1 MDFQSLGQGTQPCR
15 EKMVETLSKLSELME
30 AMVSEDQVYDRVLE
44 LLVML
49 FGAERGAIFL
59 WDFDTDRLKVAKTY
73 PSSFQQDQITLGEA
87 KDLSQSSALSA
98 MEECE
103 VIFTNTALIDERF
116 AKRQSVVLNRI
127 QTLLCA
133 PLKVGGEV
141 IGAIYMD
148 SRKLESMFEETD
160 RPFFKT
166 VSNLVSTAIEKS
178 REFKEL
184 RERTEALKKGCPQ
197 EMIGNSEAMIA
208 LYSEMRRA
216 APTKAS
222 VLIMGESGTGK
233 DLLACAIH
241 RLSPRREKNF
251 VAVDCGS
258 VPETLLESE
267 LFGYKKGAFTGAFA
281 DKPGLFEEA
290 DGGTVFM
297 DEITSASLSVQ
308 SKLLRSLQEGE
319 IRRLGENKPRK
330 VDVRLI
336 CATNADLEEEVKA
349 KRFRR
354 DLYFRLKVVSLK
366 IPPLRERGSDILLLS
381 EHFRKV
387 YAARYGKPVRGFTRD
402 TARALLKFQWEGNVR
417 ELQHAVERG
426 VIMSQGRYLSL
437 SDLEIPALIA
447 EGRSSYRETL
457 ESQRRALVEKA
468 LGESKGNVSR
478 AAVIIGM
485 DRMQLHRLMQRYGL
499 QTTMHKGRPKNEG
512 VT

>member
-1 MDFQSLGQGTQPCR
+1 
-15 EKMVETLSKLSELME
+15 MVEALSKLSELME
-30 AMVSEDQVYDRVLE
+30 ALISEDQVYDRVLE

-59 WDFDTDRLKVAKTY
+59 WDFETDCLKVAKTY
-73 PSSFQQDQITLGEA
+73 PSSFQKDQITIGEA
-87 KDLSQSSALSA
+87 KDLSLSSALSA
-98 MEECE
+98 MEEGE

-116 AKRQSVVLNRI
+116 ANRQSVILNKI

-148 SRKLESMFEETD
+148 SRKMESMYEETD

-166 VSNLVSTAIEKS
+166 VSTLVSTAIEKS
-178 REFKEL
+178 RECREL
-184 RERTEALKKGCPQ
+184 RERTETLKKGCPQ
-197 EMIGNSEAMIA
+197 EMIGNSEPMLA
-208 LYSEMRRA
+208 LYSEMRRV

-233 DLLACAIH
+233 DLLACTIH
-241 RLSPRREKNF
+241 RSSPRREKNF

-258 VPETLLESE
+258 LPEALLVSE
-267 LFGYKKGAFTGAFA
+267 LFGYKKGAFTGAFE
-281 DKPGLFEEA
+281 DKPGLIEEA
-290 DGGTVFM
+290 NGGTVFI
-297 DEITSASLSVQ
+297 DEITSALPSVQ
-308 SKLLRSLQEGE
+308 SKLLRFLQEGE

-330 VDVRLI
+330 VDVRVI
-336 CATNADLEEEVKA
+336 CATNRDLEEEVKA

-354 DLYFRLKVVSLK
+354 DLYFRLKIVSLK
-366 IPPLRERGSDILLLS
+366 IPPLRERGSDILLLA

-387 YAARYGKPVRGFTRD
+387 NAAQYGKPVRGFTRE

-426 VIMSQGRYLSL
+426 VIMCQGHYLSL

-447 EGRSSYRETL
+447 EGRSLYRETL

-478 AAVIIGM
+478 AAVILGIAP
-485 DRMQLHRLMQRYGL
+485 RQLNRLMKRFGIL
-499 QTTMHKGRPKNEG
+499 GPTSKERRK
-512 VT
+512 VKV

>member
-1 MDFQSLGQGTQPCR
+1 MDSLTLGQGIKPCSER
-15 EKMVETLSKLSELME
+15 LIETLSKLSELME
-30 AMVSEDQVYDRVLE
+30 ALISEDQVYDRVLE

-59 WDFDTDRLKVAKTY
+59 WDFETDCLKVAKTY
-73 PSSFQQDQITLGEA
+73 PSSFKQDEITLGEA

-98 MEECE
+98 MEEGK
-103 VIFTNTALIDERF
+103 VIFTNTALFDERF
-116 AKRQSVVLNRI
+116 ANRKSVILNKI

-148 SRKLESMFEETD
+148 SRKMGSMYEETD
-160 RPFFKT
+160 RLFFNT

-178 REFKEL
+178 RECKEL
-184 RERTEALKKGCPQ
+184 HERTEALKKGCPQ
-197 EMIGNSEAMIA
+197 QMVGNSEPMLS
-208 LYSEMRRA
+208 LYSEMRRV

-251 VAVDCGS
+251 VAVDCGAL
-258 VPETLLESE
+258 PETLLESE

-297 DEITSASLSVQ
+297 DEITSAPLSVQ
-308 SKLLRSLQEGE
+308 SKLLRSLQEGA

-330 VDVRLI
+330 VDVRVI
-336 CATNADLEEEVKA
+336 CATNRDLEEEVKG
-349 KRFRR
+349 KRFRG

-366 IPPLRERGSDILLLS
+366 IPPLRERGSDILLLA

-387 YAARYGKPVRGFTRD
+387 YAAQYGKPVRGFSRE
-402 TARALLKFQWEGNVR
+402 TASALLKFQWEGNVR

-426 VIMSQGRYLSL
+426 VIMCQGQYLSL
-437 SDLEIPALIA
+437 GDLEIPALIA
-447 EGRSSYRETL
+447 EGRSLYRKTL

-468 LGESKGNVSR
+468 LEETKGNVSR
-478 AAVIIGM
+478 AAVILGM
-485 DRMQLHRLMQRYGL
+485 APRQLNRLMKRFGIL
-499 QTTMHKGRPKNEG
+499 GPMSKERRK
-512 VT
+512 V

>member
-1 MDFQSLGQGTQPCR
+1 MNSIITGQRNKPCSGKLL
-15 EKMVETLSKLSELME
+15 EALSKLTELME
-30 AMVSEDQVYDRVLE
+30 ALISEDQVYDRVLE

-59 WDFDTDRLKVAKTY
+59 WDIETDSLKIAKTY
-73 PSSFQQDQITLGEA
+73 PSSFQKDQITLGEA

-98 MEECE
+98 MDEGE
-103 VIFTNTALIDERF
+103 VIFTNTALTDERF
-116 AKRQSVVLNRI
+116 ANRQSVIFNKI

-133 PLKVGGEV
+133 PLKVGGDV
-141 IGAIYMD
+141 IGVIYLD

-178 REFKEL
+178 RECREL
-184 RERTEALKKGCPQ
+184 HERTEALKKGCPH
-197 EMIGNSEAMIA
+197 EMIGNSEPMLA
-208 LYSEMRRA
+208 LYSELRRV
-216 APTKAS
+216 APTNAS
-222 VLIMGESGTGK
+222 VLIQGESGTGK
-233 DLLACAIH
+233 DLLACTIH
-241 RLSPRREKNF
+241 RLSPRREKHF

-258 VPETLLESE
+258 LAETLLESE

-290 DGGTVFM
+290 NEGTVFI
-297 DEITSASLSVQ
+297 DEITSASQSVQ
-308 SKLLRSLQEGE
+308 SKLLRVLQEGE
-319 IRRLGENKPRK
+319 IRRLGETKPRK
-330 VDVRLI
+330 VDVRVI
-336 CATNADLEEEVKA
+336 CATNRDLEEEVKA

-354 DLYFRLKVVSLK
+354 DLYYRLKVVSLK
-366 IPPLRERGSDILLLS
+366 ISPLRERGSDILLLA

-387 YAARYGKPVRGFTRD
+387 YAAQYGKSVRGFTGE

-426 VIMSQGRYLSL
+426 MIMCQGHYLSL
-437 SDLEIPALIA
+437 CDLEIPMLCNN
-447 EGRSSYRETL
+447 GRSLYRETL

-478 AAVIIGM
+478 AAAILGM
-485 DRMQLHRLMQRYGL
+485 DRMQFHRLMARFGIRV
-499 QTTMHKGRPKNEG
+499 TVSKGRPKAKA
-512 VT
+512 